1 MLRSG
6 FSVKTIK
13 ENLWV
18 AIILGSLSSL
28 LILGL
33 AAALASLLLIGLENP
48 SEQIGLA
55 SLAVILL
62 SAMISGFALSVFF
75 GKDGFVRALISLL
88 IAAIAFV
95 VIGGCTGGITTAC
108 LMNAASYLGTG
119 ALSAFIGRPRSRR
132 HRRPR

>member
-18 AIILGSLSSL
+18 AIILGSLSSM

-62 SAMISGFALSVFF
+62 SAMISGFALSAFDDQFVAMLSGNFLNRRLTGFQYPQRQVWEFF
-75 GKDGFVRALISLL
+75 LRQCSEQCTESQSRLSDGFRLL
-88 IAAIAFV
+88 
-95 VIGGCTGGITTAC
+95 TAE
-108 LMNAASYLGTG
+108 AHYT
-119 ALSAFIGRPRSRR
+119 
-132 HRRPR
+132 